1 MKKII
6 AIIAALIFAVS
17 LVFLSSDVFKGGN
30 SGNELYSKVTI
41 KDDTFT
47 GDYVKKINGIQVK
60 VEKGYT
66 YSHYLEIKRIIEGT
80 PVVCFEGIE
89 RIVLTPRHPY
99 LAANKNPDEKLLKY
113 VEEHPNTSGLYSATS
128 VVGSKEV
135 MGTLYLKDCKDYVN
149 TYIHE
154 LAHHV
159 DKIMGVNGKSISESD
174 EFHSLCKAFTTKM
187 SKNPDPIPQWF
198 AKQSDS
204 ELFAY
209 FAECIYVDDGTSYHK
224 IVTSYPKIVKY
235 YDDWIEALQ
244 DSE

>member
-1 MKKII
+1 MKKIVTI
-6 AIIAALIFAVS
+6 VASLIVIFS
-17 LVFLSSDVFKGGN
+17 LAFIPFDLFENSSNKG
-30 SGNELYSKVTI
+30 LYSKIAVKNDI
-41 KDDTFT
+41 FSE
-47 GDYVKKINGIQVK
+47 DYAKKINSIQVK

-66 YSHYLEIKRIIEGT
+66 YSHYLEIKKLIEGT
-80 PVVCFEGIE
+80 PAVCFKGVEQ
-89 RIVLTPRHPY
+89 IVLTPRHPY
-99 LAANKNPDEKLLKY
+99 LAANKNPDEKILKY
-113 VEEHPNTSGLYSATS
+113 VKEHPNTSGLYFATG
-128 VVGSKEV
+128 VIGSGEV
-135 MGTLYLKDCKDYVN
+135 TGTLYLKDCKDYIN

-159 DKIMGVNGKSISESD
+159 DKIMGTDGKSISESA
-174 EFHSLCKAFTTKM
+174 EFHNLCKAFTIEM